1 MKFNNLVLV
10 TVCALFLGGTSF
22 AATAEAPVPCVPC
35 APCKNPVPVK
45 KKVKR
50 VRVKKPVPAPIVKKA
65 TCVEATYPLA
75 FLLDASGSMMKTIKI
90 EKKEDPA
97 KEAAAKKAVAVTPAN
112 ASAQDEEKQQEKE
125 KELTKAAYAKKLILS
140 VREKMSKADSRAI
153 GLGAMSPFTI
163 IFPPAPDE
171 DKQKEDSQKSEPQ
184 KAQNEGILYEFQ
196 EKLQKTQP
204 KKPEDRQREEDEFAK
219 GMERVPDDL
228 EIFGRVTNLGDGF
241 HEMTE
246 VTAVSDYNKKFSKDL
261 EKGMKII
268 LFTDGQKDN
277 YGVELRPNLKKF
289 QQKYPSTKL
298 VFVVF
303 HETDEDF
310 DRIQQLG
317 EDAHIPVYK
326 GVELLT
332 DDKALESF
340 LSKEIDKDCK

>member
-1 MKFNNLVLV
+1 MKFNNVVLG
-10 TVCALFLGGTSF
+10 TVCAIFLCSNAF
-22 AATAEAPVPCVPC
+22 ADTPEAPAPCVPCVPC
-35 APCKNPVPVK
+35 QKPVPVK

-50 VRVKKPVPAPIVKKA
+50 VRVKKPVPAPIVKKE
-65 TCVEATYPLA
+65 TCVEAAYPLA
-75 FLLDASGSMMKTIKI
+75 FLMDASGSMMKTIKI

-97 KEAAAKKAVAVTPAN
+97 KEVSAKKVVAVTPAK
-112 ASAQDEEKQQEKE
+112 ADAQEEKQQEKE
-125 KELTKAAYAKKLILS
+125 KELTKAAYAKQLILS
-140 VREKMSKADSRAI
+140 VREKMNRADTRAI

-163 IFPPAPDE
+163 IFPPAPEE
-171 DKQKEDSQKSEPQ
+171 DKQQEESQKSDPQ

-204 KKPEDRQREEDEFAK
+204 KNPEERQRAEEEFAK
-219 GMERVPDDL
+219 GMEKVPDDL

-246 VTAVSDYNKKFSKDL
+246 VSAVSDYNKKFSKDL
-261 EKGMKII
+261 EKGMKVI

-277 YGVELRPNLKKF
+277 YGVELRPNIKKF
-289 QQKYPSTKL
+289 QQKYPSTKM

-310 DRIQQLG
+310 DRIQLLG

-340 LSKEIDKDCK
+340 ISKEINKDCK